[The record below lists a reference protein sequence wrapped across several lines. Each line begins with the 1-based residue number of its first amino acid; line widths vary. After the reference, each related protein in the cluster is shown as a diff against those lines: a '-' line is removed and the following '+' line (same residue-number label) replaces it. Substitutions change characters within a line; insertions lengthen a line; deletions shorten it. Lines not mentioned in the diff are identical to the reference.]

1 MLWGLRREESYFEK
15 ETSQGSV
22 YHQEG
27 VLMLVRKLVG
37 CVWMALLLLLYFVD
51 VSLRRQM
58 AGCQFSPEV
67 SLREK
72 IAVDYATVVTS
83 QPTHSLDCP
92 HHPPHHS

>member
-1 MLWGLRREESYFEK
+1 
-15 ETSQGSV
+15 
-22 YHQEG
+22 
-27 VLMLVRKLVG
+27 MLVRKLMG

>member
-1 MLWGLRREESYFEK
+1 MD
-15 ETSQGSV
+15 GSPST
-22 YHQEG
+22 
-27 VLMLVRKLVG
+27 LVFCG
-37 CVWMALLLLLYFVD
+37 CEPQMCATD
-51 VSLRRQM
+51 VRRQM